1 MRFSSRIASLKKRY
15 PPLEPARTL
24 VPTAMP
30 HNSNANTGCNRFCV
44 LGVDPAAAGATGYG
58 VVEFLGAAPRLLR
71 FGALKF
77 PARATFGSRLRE
89 IHDLISQLVEEFT
102 PDAIAV
108 ESVFTAL
115 NMGTA
120 LRLAEVRGVILLA
133 AAQAS
138 IPAHSYSPREVKSS
152 ITGYGAASKQQMQQM
167 VSSALGLTEY
177 PEPPDAA
184 DALAVA
190 LCHAHLSR
198 AQERMAAAMNPPQ
211 IAPRSVVENS
221 PRQATVHQTK
231 NSSRNQTR
239 AARISGL

>member
-1 MRFSSRIASLKKRY
+1 MAHNSSS
-15 PPLEPARTL
+15 
-24 VPTAMP
+24 
-30 HNSNANTGCNRFCV
+30 NSNAKSGRLCV

-58 VVEFLGAAPRLLR
+58 VVEFLGSKPRLLR

-77 PARATFGSRLRE
+77 SPRATFGVRLRD
-89 IHDLISQLVEEFT
+89 IHDLISQLVEEFA
-102 PDAIAV
+102 PDAVAV

-152 ITGYGAASKQQMQQM
+152 IAGYGAASKQQMQQM
-167 VSSALGLTEY
+167 VCSALGLTEY

-190 LCHAHLSR
+190 LCHVHVSR
-198 AQERMAAAMNPPQ
+198 AQERMA
-211 IAPRSVVENS
+211 IAISSHNASV
-221 PRQATVHQTK
+221 RQTK
-231 NSSRNQTR
+231 NSVRNQAR
-239 AARISGL
+239 SARISGL

>member
-1 MRFSSRIASLKKRY
+1 MAHNSHS
-15 PPLEPARTL
+15 
-24 VPTAMP
+24 
-30 HNSNANTGCNRFCV
+30 NSNAKQGRLCV

-58 VVEFLGAAPRLLR
+58 VVEFLGSTPRLLR

-77 PARATFGSRLRE
+77 PPHTTFGLRLRE
-89 IHDLISQLVEEFT
+89 IHDLISQLVEEFA
-102 PDAIAV
+102 PDAVAV

-115 NMGTA
+115 NMATA

-152 ITGYGAASKQQMQQM
+152 IAGYGAASKQQMQQM
-167 VSSALGLTEY
+167 VSSTLGLTEY

-190 LCHAHLSR
+190 LCHAHVSR
-198 AQERMAAAMNPPQ
+198 AQERMDMAMRIRPVAISSRAVPS
-211 IAPRSVVENS
+211 R
-221 PRQATVHQTK
+221 QTK
-231 NSSRNQTR
+231 NSLRNQTR
-239 AARISGL
+239 VTRISGL

>member
-1 MRFSSRIASLKKRY
+1 MANNSSS
-15 PPLEPARTL
+15 
-24 VPTAMP
+24 
-30 HNSNANTGCNRFCV
+30 NSNASRDRFCV

-58 VVEFLGAAPRLLR
+58 VVEFLGSAPRMLR
-71 FGALKF
+71 FGALRF
-77 PARATFGSRLRE
+77 PARATFGRRLRE
-89 IHDLISQLVEEFT
+89 IHDLISQLVEEFA
-102 PDAIAV
+102 PDAVAV

-152 ITGYGAASKQQMQQM
+152 IAGYGAASKQQMQQM

-190 LCHAHLSR
+190 LCHAHMSR
-198 AQERMAAAMNPPQ
+198 TKERMAAAMGVCPAVARPEAV
-211 IAPRSVVENS
+211 IAAREAAA
-221 PRQATVHQTK
+221 RQPK
-231 NSSRNQTR
+231 NSLRNQSRT
-239 AARISGL
+239 ARISGL

>member
-1 MRFSSRIASLKKRY
+1 MAPNTS
-15 PPLEPARTL
+15 T
-24 VPTAMP
+24 
-30 HNSNANTGCNRFCV
+30 NSNSKQSRLCV

-58 VVEFLGAAPRLLR
+58 VVEFLGSAPRLLR

-77 PARATFGSRLRE
+77 PARATFALRLRK
-89 IHDLISQLVEEFT
+89 IHDLISQLVDEFA
-102 PDAIAV
+102 PDAVAV

-190 LCHAHLSR
+190 LCHAHVSR
-198 AQERMAAAMNPPQ
+198 AQELRAIAMNVRP
-211 IAPRSVVENS
+211 ATGRSAAIPSREALT
-221 PRQATVHQTK
+221 RQRK
-231 NSSRNQTR
+231 NSLRNQTR

>member
-1 MRFSSRIASLKKRY
+1 MAHISTS
-15 PPLEPARTL
+15 
-24 VPTAMP
+24 
-30 HNSNANTGCNRFCV
+30 NSNAQHSRLCV

-58 VVEFLGAAPRLLR
+58 VVEFLGSKPHLLR

-77 PARATFGSRLRE
+77 PPRATFGLRLRE
-89 IHDLISQLVEEFT
+89 IHDLISQLVEEFA
-102 PDAIAV
+102 PDAVAV

-152 ITGYGAASKQQMQQM
+152 IAGYGAASKQQMQQM

-190 LCHAHLSR
+190 LCHAHVSR
-198 AQERMAAAMNPPQ
+198 AQERMAIAMSIRPAAIPSRN
-211 IAPRSVVENS
+211 ASV
-221 PRQATVHQTK
+221 RQTK
-231 NSSRNQTR
+231 NSFRNQAR
-239 AARISGL
+239 APRISGL

>member
-1 MRFSSRIASLKKRY
+1 MAHNSSS
-15 PPLEPARTL
+15 
-24 VPTAMP
+24 
-30 HNSNANTGCNRFCV
+30 NSNAKSGRLCV

-58 VVEFLGAAPRLLR
+58 VVEFLGSKPRLLR

-77 PARATFGSRLRE
+77 PTRATFGVRLRD
-89 IHDLISQLVEEFT
+89 IHDLISQLVEEFA
-102 PDAIAV
+102 PDAVAV
-108 ESVFTAL
+108 ESVFTAQ
-115 NMGTA
+115 NMSTA

-152 ITGYGAASKQQMQQM
+152 IAGYGAASKQQMQQM
-167 VSSALGLTEY
+167 ISSALGLMEY

-190 LCHAHLSR
+190 LCHAHLFR
-198 AQERMAAAMNPPQ
+198 AQERTA
-211 IAPRSVVENS
+211 IAISPHNASV
-221 PRQATVHQTK
+221 RQTK
-231 NSSRNQTR
+231 NSLRNQAR

>member
-1 MRFSSRIASLKKRY
+1 MA
-15 PPLEPARTL
+15 
-24 VPTAMP
+24 
-30 HNSNANTGCNRFCV
+30 HNSNPNAGCNRLCV

-58 VVEFLGAAPRLLR
+58 VVEFLGSVPRLLR

-77 PARATFGSRLRE
+77 PARATFGLRLRE
-89 IHDLISQLVEEFT
+89 IHDLISQLVDEFT

-190 LCHAHLSR
+190 LCHAHLAR
-198 AQERMAAAMNPPQ
+198 AQERMAVAMSTRPAA
-211 IAPRSVVENS
+211 ARSVIADS
-221 PRQATVHQTK
+221 PRDAAARRTK
-231 NSSRNQTR
+231 NSLRNQTR

>member
-1 MRFSSRIASLKKRY
+1 MAHLSASNSNSSR
-15 PPLEPARTL
+15 
-24 VPTAMP
+24 
-30 HNSNANTGCNRFCV
+30 NRLCV

-58 VVEFLGAAPRLLR
+58 VVEFLGSAPRLLR

-77 PARATFGSRLRE
+77 PARATFGLRLRE
-89 IHDLISQLVEEFT
+89 IHEMISQLVEEFA

-198 AQERMAAAMNPPQ
+198 AHERMAVAMNVPPAAARS
-211 IAPRSVVENS
+211 IATNS
-221 PRQATVHQTK
+221 PREAAVRRPK
-231 NSSRNQTR
+231 NSLRNQPR
-239 AARISGL
+239 AARISVL

>member
-1 MRFSSRIASLKKRY
+1 MA
-15 PPLEPARTL
+15 
-24 VPTAMP
+24 
-30 HNSNANTGCNRFCV
+30 HNSSSNSDGKRSRLCV

-58 VVEFLGAAPRLLR
+58 VVEFLGPAPRLLR

-77 PARATFGSRLRE
+77 PPRAALGVRLRD
-89 IHDLISQLVEEFT
+89 IHDLISRLVEEFA

-152 ITGYGAASKQQMQQM
+152 IAGYGAASKQQMQQM

-190 LCHAHLSR
+190 LCHAHACR
-198 AQERMAAAMNPPQ
+198 AQERMAVTMSARPTAIPN
-211 IAPRSVVENS
+211 RDTTT
-221 PRQATVHQTK
+221 RQTK
-231 NSSRNQTR
+231 NQLRNQTR
-239 AARISGL
+239 LARISG

>member
-1 MRFSSRIASLKKRY
+1 L
-15 PPLEPARTL
+15 
-24 VPTAMP
+24 
-30 HNSNANTGCNRFCV
+30 CV

-58 VVEFLGAAPRLLR
+58 VIEFLGSSSRMLR

-77 PARATFGSRLRE
+77 HARTAFGLRLRD
-89 IHDLISQLVEEFT
+89 IHLMICELLAEFS
-102 PDAIAV
+102 PHAVAV

-138 IPAHSYSPREVKSS
+138 IPAHSYSPREVKCSVS
-152 ITGYGAASKQQMQQM
+152 GFGAASKGQMQQM
-167 VSSALGLTEY
+167 VKSALGLSEY

-190 LCHAHLSR
+190 LCHAQVAR
-198 AQERMAAAMNPPQ
+198 ANERVTFAMKAGAAAVRAASIPTRVASARRVKNALGIQPP
-211 IAPRSVVENS
+211 V
-221 PRQATVHQTK
+221 
-231 NSSRNQTR
+231 
-239 AARISGL
+239 ARISGM

>member
-1 MRFSSRIASLKKRY
+1 M
-15 PPLEPARTL
+15 T
-24 VPTAMP
+24 
-30 HNSNANTGCNRFCV
+30 HNSKANAGCNRLCV

-58 VVEFLGAAPRLLR
+58 VVEFLGSAPRLLR

-77 PARATFGSRLRE
+77 PARATFGLRLRE
-89 IHDLISQLVEEFT
+89 IHDLISQLVDEFT

-152 ITGYGAASKQQMQQM
+152 IAGYGAASKQQMQQM

-190 LCHAHLSR
+190 LCHAHLFR
-198 AQERMAAAMNPPQ
+198 AQERMALAMNIRP
-211 IAPRSVVENS
+211 AATRSALANS
-221 PRQATVHQTK
+221 SGAVAVRRTK
-231 NSSRNQTR
+231 DPSRNQTR

>member
-1 MRFSSRIASLKKRY
+1 MA
-15 PPLEPARTL
+15 
-24 VPTAMP
+24 
-30 HNSNANTGCNRFCV
+30 HNSSSNSNGQRLCV
-44 LGVDPAAAGATGYG
+44 LGIDPAAAGTTGYG
-58 VVEFLGAAPRLLR
+58 VIEFLGSAPRLLR

-77 PARATFGSRLRE
+77 PARATFGLRLRE
-89 IHDLISQLVEEFT
+89 IHDLISQLVEEFA
-102 PDAIAV
+102 PDAVAV

-198 AQERMAAAMNPPQ
+198 GQERMALAMNVRPA
-211 IAPRSVVENS
+211 IARSVAANS
-221 PRQATVHQTK
+221 PGEAVVRRTK
-231 NSSRNQTR
+231 NSLRNQTR